1 MNSYEFKSGS
11 LLKYMNINLREYV
24 CRNPNELADLLDGDV
39 ERVIEIIERFNRGE
53 FYKKSY
59 LVETKTPARMT
70 EYISLL
76 AQSGL
81 DIGKGDSD
89 FGYRMPLPEKKDTHR
104 DLIIFRRN

>member
-1 MNSYEFKSGS
+1 
-11 LLKYMNINLREYV
+11 MNINLREYV
-24 CRNPNELADLLDGDV
+24 CRNPNELTDLLEGSA
-39 ERVIEIIERFNRGE
+39 EEVIRILERFNRGE

-59 LVETKTPARMT
+59 LAETKTPARMV

-76 AQSGL
+76 SRAGL